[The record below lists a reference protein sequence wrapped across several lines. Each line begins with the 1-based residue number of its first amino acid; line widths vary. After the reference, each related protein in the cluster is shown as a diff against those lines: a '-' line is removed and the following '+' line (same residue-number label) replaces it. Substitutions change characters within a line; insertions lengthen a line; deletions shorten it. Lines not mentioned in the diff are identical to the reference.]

1 MTDTGYKFE
10 SDEKRVY
17 NVISTCVGMLVI
29 VRLVIE
35 KLSQVAAGAVGH
47 TSYSRWA
54 KYVHSHRWFRGSSA
68 LNIYTGS

>member
-35 KLSQVAAGAVGH
+35 KLSQVAAGVWDIRRILDGPSMSIVIVGFEVPRH
-47 TSYSRWA
+47 
-54 KYVHSHRWFRGSSA
+54 
-68 LNIYTGS
+68 

>member
-47 TSYSRWA
+47 TSYSR
-54 KYVHSHRWFRGSSA
+54 
-68 LNIYTGS
+68 

>member
-54 KYVHSHRWFRGSSA
+54 KYVPIVIVGFEVPRR
-68 LNIYTGS
+68 